1 HFVRLGF
8 QPAKIAL
15 DAVPRPWPLMRRIFS
30 VLGISV
36 QHPVLPFLRQV
47 AERHIHRNVTLAAKC
62 RQVRLTFGAL
72 TGLPR
77 LDHALGERLG
87 TVRQRQ
93 IVIDGNDPPKPA
105 TRRTSA
111 DRMIET
117 EQGRGGLAIL
127 NIALGAMQPVG
138 EEMRSAERGM
148 RSWKR
153 KNAQLAFPVMISL
166 FASLDEARPI
176 GRNWFD
182 AVLDDREVVGLQ
194 LAQTR
199 QRFF

>member
-1 HFVRLGF
+1 
-8 QPAKIAL
+8 
-15 DAVPRPWPLMRRIFS
+15 
-30 VLGISV
+30 
-36 QHPVLPFLRQV
+36 
-47 AERHIHRNVTLAAKC
+47 
-62 RQVRLTFGAL
+62 
-72 TGLPR
+72 
-77 LDHALGERLG
+77 
-87 TVRQRQ
+87 
-93 IVIDGNDPPKPA
+93 
-105 TRRTSA
+105 
-111 DRMIET
+111 MIET